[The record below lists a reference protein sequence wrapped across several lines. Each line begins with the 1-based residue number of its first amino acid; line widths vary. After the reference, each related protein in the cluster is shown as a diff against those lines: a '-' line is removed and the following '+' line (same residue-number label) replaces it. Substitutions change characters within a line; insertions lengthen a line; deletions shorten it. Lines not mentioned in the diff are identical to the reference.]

1 MEIKNG
7 VLTCGNRQFRFLN
20 FVSEN
25 DAFKKNMYMSTEL
38 INNEERKHGLIII
51 VYLGYNNHKSLA
63 RKFKENE
70 VNK

>member
-1 MEIKNG
+1 MHLKE
-7 VLTCGNRQFRFLN
+7 
-20 FVSEN
+20 
-25 DAFKKNMYMSTEL
+25 NMYMYMPTEL